1 MEKKNKIL
9 TAVIFIGLIILGLIG
24 YIYYQNGL
32 IGNKKSKSNNSETE
46 ENVTEKNIDNATSN
60 QSKNNNTIIYRL
72 SSCNKNGSVTDC
84 NEIFGRETSK
94 TNNNLE
100 LLERNQFKL
109 YVGEALNESGNYK
122 QEDSTLK
129 FLTSN
134 GAKMIGNI
142 ENNEVILKLT
152 IGYFADQNIELI
164 FVK

>member
-1 MEKKNKIL
+1 MEKKNKL
-9 TAVIFIGLIILGLIG
+9 LVLVIILGLFVLALIG
-24 YIYYQNGL
+24 YIYYDKGL
-32 IGNKKSKSNNSETE
+32 IGNKKTE
-46 ENVTEKNIDNATSN
+46 SSSSDTKNNVTEKNNDNATSN
-60 QSKNNNTIIYRL
+60 QTQNDNSTIYKL
-72 SSCNKNGSVTDC
+72 SSCKKNGSVTDC

-129 FLTSN
+129 FLTSS